1 MNKNYF
7 KYLVRNRKLL
17 IGFFFVLYLVIS
29 LFLFRI
35 DRSREIFCSIVMTA
49 VILSL
54 GMAFVLPVLLF
65 SFAMRRNS
73 ADVYFALPVSRKEM
87 RLTSL
92 LFAFALCYGYFLI
105 TVLIAWLLCGIGTV
119 RLLHLAVILVFFAFV
134 CAAMLVINSFLYL
147 IGNNIP
153 DGIIILA
160 AYTMFPLFAVLA
172 EDLIVSNLIA
182 GNMILVNPAKAWIL
196 SPISVL
202 VTNCIAVI
210 DFRLADFNIP
220 YFAAGVLYAFI
231 GWFGLKKEFDERK
244 SERAE
249 HISDHP
255 LAYKTIINCYAAL
268 FSLLFASSLVHY
280 PEAEYVVAF
289 VMLLG
294 CYIIATFLYQR
305 KLKLEWKSLA
315 LFGAEVIISLAIM
328 VVGWNTRG
336 FGLADQIPLSQGD
349 TLTYEY
355 YLMADQDD
363 LGRGK
368 DMSMNEVH
376 EAYVGFTLAVKTDR
390 IEEHQEV
397 IDLMESYRKKAIDNY
412 YARKEQEYSGYLRT
426 MNSRNGNSI
435 LEYTYPTFAP
445 ISEEDLRIIN
455 RYAEVTVNCYEYYE
469 KWDEEPEKLL
479 EDYLDWRAHQS

>member
-1 MNKNYF
+1 MSKDYF

-35 DRSREIFCSIVMTA
+35 GRGQEVFCSITMTSM
-49 VILSL
+49 ILSL
-54 GMAFVLPVLLF
+54 GMTFVLPVLLF
-65 SFAMRRNS
+65 SFAQRRSS
-73 ADVYFALPVSRKEM
+73 ADVYFALPVSRKQM

-92 LFAFALCYGYFLI
+92 LFAFVLCYGYFLI
-105 TVLIAWLLCGIGTV
+105 TTLIAWMFCGIGAV
-119 RLLHLAVILVFFAFV
+119 RLLHLALILVFFAFV
-134 CAAMLVINSFLYL
+134 CAAMLTINSFLYL

-160 AYTMFPLFAVLA
+160 AYTMFPLFAAVA
-172 EDLIVSNLIA
+172 EDLIVTNIIA

-196 SPISVL
+196 SPISVY
-202 VTNCIAVI
+202 VINCSALLN
-210 DFRLADFNIP
+210 FRLADFNLP
-220 YFAAGVLYAFI
+220 YFMAGVLYALI
-231 GWFGLKKEFDERK
+231 GWFGLKKEFDARK

-305 KLKLEWKSLA
+305 KLKLDWKSLA
-315 LFGAEVIISLAIM
+315 LFGAEVIISIAIM
-328 VVGWNTRG
+328 LIGWNTRG
-336 FGLADQIPLSQGD
+336 FGLADKIPLSQGD

-355 YLMADQDD
+355 YLMADQND
-363 LGRGK
+363 LGRGN
-368 DMSMNEVH
+368 DMTMNAH
-376 EAYVGFTLAVKTDR
+376 EAYVGFTLAVPTSR
-390 IEEHQEV
+390 IDEHQEV
-397 IDLMESYRKKAIDNY
+397 IDLLESYRKKAIDNY
-412 YARKEQEYSGYLRT
+412 YAHKEQEYSGYLRT
-426 MNSRNGNSI
+426 MNSQKGNSI
-435 LEYTYPTFAP
+435 AEYTYPTFAP
-445 ISEEDLRIIN
+445 ISEEDLRTISK
-455 RYAEVTVNCYEYYE
+455 YTDVTVSCYEYYE
-469 KWDEEPEKLL
+469 KWDEQPEKLL